1 MATKKKTGGATS
13 SAKRMTMRQ
22 QIRQPGGQQRMAR
35 ELANQRR
42 ALGAAG
48 VNRAMRNWGIRA
60 TTAADRKAGTAA
72 RGQKFTGGGRN
83 G

>member
-1 MATKKKTGGATS
+1 MPTRRNSGGSTS
-13 SAKRMTMRQ
+13 NARRTTVRRMVNE
-22 QIRQPGGQQRMAR
+22 PGGQQRIAR

-48 VNRAMRNWGIRA
+48 VERAMRNWGIRA
-60 TTAADRKAGTAA
+60 TTAADRRAGTAR

>member
-1 MATKKKTGGATS
+1 MARKNSGGST
-13 SAKRMTMRQ
+13 AKGRPATMRTQ
-22 QIRQPGGQQRMAR
+22 LKRPGGQARMAR
-35 ELANQRR
+35 ELANLRR
-42 ALGAAG
+42 AGGQAM

>member
-1 MATKKKTGGATS
+1 MARRNSGGSTS
-13 SAKRMTMRQ
+13 NGRRGTMRQ
-22 QIRQPGGQQRMAR
+22 QLSRPGGQARMAR

-42 ALGAAG
+42 AFGAAG

>member
-1 MATKKKTGGATS
+1 
-13 SAKRMTMRQ
+13 
-22 QIRQPGGQQRMAR
+22 MAR

-42 ALGAAG
+42 AFGAAG

>member
-1 MATKKKTGGATS
+1 MATKKTGGSTS
-13 SAKRMTMRQ
+13 TAKRTTVRRM
-22 QIRQPGGQQRMAR
+22 IGEPGGQQRVAR

-48 VNRAMRNWGIRA
+48 AERAMRNWGIRA
-60 TTAADRKAGTAA
+60 VTPADRKAGTAA
-72 RGQKFTGGGRN
+72 RGQKFTRGGRN